1 MSAQSISLRE
11 LFSRELSRVDEEQ
24 TAKILVFTHRQADPD
39 ALCAASGLCQLLVDA
54 FPKRTLDIQIIVPQ
68 AASLL
73 GQSVCSQ
80 LGIKFVT
87 EMENDRINDCNLI
100 VIVDTGDPHLLE
112 PYSAQIMNSTAR
124 KILVDHHSTSK
135 SSDNW
140 RGLDGSCVERGAT
153 STCEIVARGFAET
166 RFSKELALT
175 LLTGL
180 MFDSQHLGIATA
192 STLEAALI
200 LVKAGAEID
209 AAKGALHNKP
219 DRSELLAR
227 VKSAQRLQY
236 EQIGKFLILKTEV
249 SSFHASVARMLLMIG
264 ADVGVA
270 YGESDG
276 EARVSVRSSQSFFKE
291 TGIDLAEEAKKI
303 SDFLGIAGGGHPTA
317 ASLSGKA
324 VPVELANKL
333 IQDLK
338 LTLPKTW

>member
-1 MSAQSISLRE
+1 MSDQSDSLRE
-11 LFSRELSRVDEEQ
+11 LFSRELSRIDKEQ

-39 ALCAASGLCQLLVDA
+39 ALCAASAICQLLADA
-54 FPKRTLDIQIIVPQ
+54 FPRRTLDFQIIAPQ

-87 EMENDRINDCNLI
+87 DLENDSISNCNLI

-112 PYSAQIMNSTAR
+112 PYSAQIMNSKAR
-124 KILVDHHSTSK
+124 KILVDHHSTSQ
-135 SSDNW
+135 SSSNW
-140 RGLDGSCVERGAT
+140 TGLDGSYVERGAT
-153 STCEIVARGFAET
+153 STCEIIARGFAEAK
-166 RFSKELALT
+166 FSKELALT

-192 STLEAALI
+192 STLEAALT

-236 EQIGKFLILKTEV
+236 EQVGKYLLLKTQV

-264 ADVGVA
+264 ADIGMA

-276 EARVSVRSSQSFFKE
+276 EARVSIRSSQSFFKK
-291 TGIDLAEEAKKI
+291 TGIDLAEEAKNI
-303 SDFLGIAGGGHPTA
+303 SDSLGFVGGGHPTA

-324 VPVELANKL
+324 VPVELANKF
-333 IQDLK
+333 IQGLK
-338 LTLPKTW
+338 FALPKT